1 MKKQQLI
8 PVLAIVLLALL
19 TDCKLQPRH
28 PEAINPPLNEQS
40 VREYI
45 RSEYDYTENWLS
57 QYNTLR
63 AIIKEELSSRFLKLP
78 EPIKQKSDTAIM
90 EGGRWRVY
98 IHERKEI
105 RAQSGGSL
113 KTVYRLVA
121 SGSDSVFIE
130 DFLVVNLQCLVLLL
144 SNNLSTSI
152 EITDIF
158 TDKKSGAENKINFPE
173 PEGNIS
179 GLSYDKENDR
189 LEFVYSSCVTPPTC
203 YAYGIHSMH
212 LGILWKSKIQSFARE
227 DYKAQILFMTGLKGR
242 KIPVS
247 VVKKIDE
254 AKPDKPAPVAV
265 FADCLKPGSPVSNF
279 NPALLCLLNRG
290 FTIVRLHIPDG
301 DTSVQRENDL
311 ISDVVSSLV
320 HNGIAS
326 PGMITLVAAGPA
338 ATMAYICAQ
347 RHSSWFKTL
356 VLENPPSLPLQA
368 ISGAPF
374 CLINSEY
381 NNAVSEN
388 IITGFVQEYRK
399 KEKSENILLIN
410 KGKNINK
417 DRAYMGDVITF
428 ILVSN
433 EIDK

>member
-1 MKKQQLI
+1 MLM
-8 PVLAIVLLALL
+8 LALL
-19 TDCKLQPRH
+19 IACKFQPHH
-28 PEAINPPLNEQS
+28 PEAISPPLNEQS
-40 VREYI
+40 MREYI
-45 RSEYDYTENWLS
+45 RSEYDYTEKWLS

-63 AIIKEELSSRFLKLP
+63 TIIREELTARSFKLP
-78 EPIKQKSDTAIM
+78 PSANQKPDTAIM
-90 EGGRWRVY
+90 EGGLWKVY
-98 IHERKEI
+98 IKDGKEI
-105 RAQSGGSL
+105 HAQSGGKA
-113 KTVYRLVA
+113 KTDYRLVS

-130 DFLVVNLQCLVLLL
+130 DFLVVNLQCLVIVL

-173 PEGNIS
+173 PEGRITD
-179 GLSYDKENDR
+179 LSYDKENDR

-203 YAYGIHSMH
+203 YAYGIHSMR

-227 DYKAQILFMTGLKGR
+227 DYKAQILFMTGLNGR

-247 VVKKIDE
+247 VVRKIDE
-254 AKPDKPAPVAV
+254 VKPDKPAPMAV
-265 FADCLKPGSPVSNF
+265 FTDCLKHGSPASNF

-301 DTSVQRENDL
+301 DTSFHNGNDL
-311 ISDVVSSLV
+311 ISDVVSSLIQK
-320 HNGIAS
+320 GIAS
-326 PGMITLVAAGPA
+326 PGLITLAGAGPA
-338 ATMAYICAQ
+338 ATMAYFCAKI
-347 RHSSWFKTL
+347 HPAWFKTL
-356 VLENPPSLPLQA
+356 VLENPPSLPLQE
-368 ISGAPF
+368 IPGIPF

-381 NNAVSEN
+381 NNTASEN
-388 IITGFVQEYRK
+388 IITGFVKEYRK

-417 DRAYMGDVITF
+417 DRAYMGDIITF